1 MPPEI
6 PSVPKAPKPCEPMS
20 LMMIHA
26 WSPVPLGVLSGT
38 SGGTGFRAGSLVGPG
53 MSWRAGPLLPA
64 AGPASALL
72 HRVGAEQ
79 GSKGAIR
86 WSPTTLHLEVG
97 SQGSVMARAS
107 LWGGQG
113 IWKESRRVGLGSTQR
128 LPVSK
133 GCTMPSK
140 DRASYSSCIH
150 SHIHSFIHSCI
161 YPFIHPLI
169 HSFILQQMLTKT
181 EL

>member
-1 MPPEI
+1 MLLEI
-6 PSVPKAPKPCEPMS
+6 PSVPKAPKPCEPKS
-20 LMMIHA
+20 LMTIHA
-26 WSPVPLGVLSGT
+26 WSPVPLGVPSGT
-38 SGGTGFRAGSLVGPG
+38 SGSTDFRAGSLVGPG

-72 HRVGAEQ
+72 HRVGAKQ
-79 GSKGAIR
+79 GSKGAIG

-128 LPVSK
+128 LPVNK
-133 GCTMPSK
+133 GWTMPSK

-150 SHIHSFIHSCI
+150 SHIHSFTHA
-161 YPFIHPLI
+161 FI
-169 HSFILQQMLTKT
+169 HSFTHSFIHSFFNKC
-181 EL
+181 